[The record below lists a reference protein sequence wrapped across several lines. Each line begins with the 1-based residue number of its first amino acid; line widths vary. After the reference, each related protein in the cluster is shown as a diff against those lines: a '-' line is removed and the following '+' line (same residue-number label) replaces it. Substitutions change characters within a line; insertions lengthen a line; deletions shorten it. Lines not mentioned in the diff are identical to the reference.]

1 MTSKALSRSRKVRR
15 MNKTSFKQYDTR
27 WASLPYPKKPWLIKQ
42 CGCGEV
48 SVCNVIIEMTRHAKQ
63 TPKTIQPYM
72 AQWAEPHGCGTYHA
86 GIPAAMRH
94 YGLLD
99 VKEHATMAQ
108 LWAEL
113 KKGGRVAVLLM
124 GKYPGGSKKVRWT
137 GSGHFVACTGYK
149 AEGGKHWLYIKDPAT
164 TSALRNGWITYEDN
178 IRGDCLK
185 VWSGQ
190 LPKEAK
196 AKPKTVQD
204 KICDWA
210 KKIAADDSWHYVTF
224 SMKDR
229 KTHECAICKKHPKG
243 KYHGWNCIGFAF
255 ASWRHGGGIP
265 CNCSCGVFGNEE
277 AEKML
282 RARKA
287 LPIAQKL
294 IGVKELRILRN
305 GGKNIP
311 QSELKKGDICLHFSG
326 EKYRHTSVYM
336 GGGKMADATTKTGI
350 SIRKASACKI
360 AIRYTG
366 KGAAK

>member
-1 MTSKALSRSRKVRR
+1 V
-15 MNKTSFKQYDTR
+15 
-27 WASLPYPKKPWLIKQ
+27 
-42 CGCGEV
+42 
-48 SVCNVIIEMTRHAKQ
+48 
-63 TPKTIQPYM
+63 
-72 AQWAEPHGCGTYHA
+72 
-86 GIPAAMRH
+86 
-94 YGLLD
+94 
-99 VKEHATMAQ
+99 
-108 LWAEL
+108 
-113 KKGGRVAVLLM
+113 
-124 GKYPGGSKKVRWT
+124 
-137 GSGHFVACTGYK
+137 
-149 AEGGKHWLYIKDPAT
+149 
-164 TSALRNGWITYEDN
+164 LRNGWITYEDN

-305 GGKNIP
+305 DVTLRAVLDRNLQIQVGFDRFGLLITSNHNAADHQHSKYQCQYSVKFHCNI
-311 QSELKKGDICLHFSG
+311 SFAFFS
-326 EKYRHTSVYM
+326 HVY
-336 GGGKMADATTKTGI
+336 
-350 SIRKASACKI
+350 
-360 AIRYTG
+360 YTV
-366 KGAAK
+366 